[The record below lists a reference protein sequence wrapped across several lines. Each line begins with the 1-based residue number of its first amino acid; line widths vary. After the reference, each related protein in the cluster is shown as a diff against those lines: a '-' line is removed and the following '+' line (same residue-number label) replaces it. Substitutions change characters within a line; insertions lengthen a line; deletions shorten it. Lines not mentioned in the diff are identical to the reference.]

1 MFFVRHGRTVAP
13 QDQCIGHTDV
23 ALSEDGA
30 EMIRTLVADGLSA
43 KVTRV
48 ISSDLCRA
56 MESAAILAT
65 TLACPVE
72 HDARL
77 REMSFGDW
85 EGKLWS
91 RIVLDDAEHFHA
103 WTEHW
108 LDVAPPGG
116 ESAAELARRAADWMT
131 QLLDVAQADERIVVV
146 SHAGWIRSALT
157 HLFGRDL
164 ADLFDIPLDLG
175 RATVVEV
182 SVDGC
187 SVVAE
192 NVPRLPRDA

>member
-13 QDQCIGHTDV
+13 QDLCIGHSDV

-43 KVTRV
+43 RVTRI

-56 MESAAILAT
+56 TESAAILAT
-65 TLACPVE
+65 TLACPTE

-91 RIVLDDAEHFHA
+91 RIVLDDAERFHA
-103 WTEHW
+103 WTERW

-131 QLLDVAQADERIVVV
+131 QLLDAAQANERIVVV

-164 ADLFDIPLDLG
+164 ADLFKIPVDLG
-175 RATVVEV
+175 RATVVDV
-182 SVDGC
+182 SSLTC
-187 SVVAE
+187 SIVAE
-192 NVPRLPRDA
+192 NVSQLGRDV